1 MADVYTITDGDYQ
14 LKCFQKGYVEFT
26 ENGSVIIPVSL
37 FVRGSLQA
45 EDGTWG
51 TLSFAVS
58 TDGSADKWSTV
69 TTFTGAESNFMVEF
83 YEAAYQR
90 VKLTSVGY
98 RGTVNTYFNGRAY

>member
-1 MADVYTITDGDYQ
+1 MADVYTIAECDYGI
-14 LKCFQKGYVEFT
+14 KCYQKGSVEFT

-37 FVRGSLQA
+37 FTRGSLQA

-51 TLSFAVS
+51 TLAVAFSNHS
-58 TDGSADKWSTV
+58 TGDEWATV

-98 RGTVNTYFNGRAY
+98 RGTVTTYFNGRAY